1 MNEVGGGVIFRPPL
15 KGTMSTDTT
24 DTVTWHEIVPRM
36 INEFR
41 PKRVAEIGVWRG
53 ELSEK
58 ILTMC
63 PSVESL
69 LLVDAWEVVYGRSPG
84 DGHWLVFGPG
94 TSNEEMADAYQ
105 AAQQV
110 AAEHCKRATVVKAPS
125 VKAAAEIPNG
135 SLDCVLID
143 ALHTYHACKED
154 ILAWMPKLR
163 PGGLMI
169 GDDHSEFF
177 PGVQTAV
184 EEIFGTQHSVLGQ
197 TWWVFPNGGQ

>member
-1 MNEVGGGVIFRPPL
+1 MI
-15 KGTMSTDTT
+15 DT
-24 DTVTWHEIVPRM
+24 TVTWHDLVPRL
-36 INEFR
+36 INEFQ

-53 ELSEK
+53 DLSHK
-58 ILTMC
+58 ILEQC

-94 TSNEEMADAYQ
+94 TTNEEMVGAY
-105 AAQQV
+105 
-110 AAEHCKRATVVKAPS
+110 HTVKDTMAPYGARVTVLKAPS
-125 VKAAAEIPNG
+125 AKAAETIPDG

-154 ILAWMPKLR
+154 ILAWAPKLR
-163 PGGLMI
+163 RGGLMI

-177 PGVQTAV
+177 PGVQAAV
-184 EEIFGTQHSVLGQ
+184 EEIFGRQHSVLGQ
-197 TWWVFPNGGQ
+197 TWWIFPNGVGG

>member
-1 MNEVGGGVIFRPPL
+1 MDMSGASMTA
-15 KGTMSTDTT
+15 TMS
-24 DTVTWHEIVPRM
+24 WHELVPHL

-53 ELSEK
+53 ELSHK
-58 ILTMC
+58 ILEGC

-94 TSNEEMADAYQ
+94 TTNEEMIGAY
-105 AAQQV
+105 
-110 AAEHCKRATVVKAPS
+110 HTVKDTMLPYGQRVTVLKAPS
-125 VKAAAEIPNG
+125 VKAAETIPDG

-143 ALHTYHACKED
+143 ALHTYHACKAD

-169 GDDHSEFF
+169 GDDHSEYF

-184 EEIFGTQHSVLGQ
+184 EEIFGTAHTVLGQ
-197 TWWVFPNGGQ
+197 TWWVIPYGG